1 MIFVTVG
8 SRTFPFDRLL
18 KAIDQAVAAGEIE
31 EPIFAQS
38 GSGTYQPK
46 HYETVPFLDH
56 DQFDRK
62 IDEASLV
69 ITHGGTGVIMN
80 AVKRGKRVVAVPRL
94 KCYKE
99 VVDDHQLQL
108 IRELEQMGLI
118 TACLDCGQIGAAVRA
133 ARGMNVIPYVSNTG
147 AIITSI
153 EAYLD
158 TI

>member
-8 SRTFPFDRLL
+8 SRSFPFDRLL
-18 KAIDQAVAAGEIE
+18 EAVDQAVLRGEIQE
-31 EPIFAQS
+31 KVFAQT

-46 HYETVPFLDH
+46 AFESAAFLDH

-62 IDEASLV
+62 LEEASLV

-80 AVKRGKRVVAVPRL
+80 AVKRGRRVVAVPRL
-94 KCYKE
+94 KCCKE

-118 TACLDCGQIGAAVRA
+118 TACYDCGQIGEAVRRA
-133 ARGMNVIPYVSNTG
+133 MDMQMIPYQSNAA
-147 AIITSI
+147 AIISSI
-153 EAYLD
+153 EAYLE